1 MLPTRSRI
9 LERHAVYI
17 VPVITVHGPPNT
29 VDYRPHQSADI
40 STNSTLQLD
49 IS

>member
-1 MLPTRSRI
+1 MLSTRSRI
-9 LERHAVYI
+9 LERHAVHI

-29 VDYRPHQSADI
+29 VDCRPHQSADI
-40 STNSTLQLD
+40 FNSSTPQLD